1 MMTTKE
7 LKIQGMSCGHC
18 VMSVKKELSKL
29 SNVKV
34 EDVQIGSAR
43 VQVDETA
50 VTDEQLTK
58 AIENA
63 GYRLV
68 KANS

>member
-1 MMTTKE
+1 MTTIS
-7 LKIQGMSCGHC
+7 LSIDGMSCGHC
-18 VMSVKKELSKL
+18 VMSVKKELS
-29 SNVKV
+29 NVPDV
-34 EDVQIGSAR
+34 SVQDVQIGSAR
-43 VQVDETA
+43 VQVDEAT

-58 AIENA
+58 AIEDA

>member
-1 MMTTKE
+1 MTTKE
-7 LKIQGMSCGHC
+7 LKIEGMSCGHC
-18 VMSVKKELSKL
+18 VMSVKKELS
-29 SNVKV
+29 NVPDV
-34 EDVQIGSAR
+34 SVQDVQIGSAR
-43 VQVDETA
+43 VQVDEAT

-58 AIENA
+58 AIEDA

>member
-1 MMTTKE
+1 MKTKE
-7 LKIQGMSCGHC
+7 LKIEGMSCGHC

-29 SNVKV
+29 SNMKV

-43 VQVDETA
+43 VQVDEAA